1 MPPRVDSIALLECTM
16 QVIREV
22 HTNWNEDQILEHAF
36 SMMNLQPNASQVKKI
51 PKSVLSIVSQI
62 VKLNENNWAIW
73 EPMFMDCIWPIKNA
87 KQILTGEI
95 SSGHMDYDEELNSH
109 LLGLILL
116 SCDHSPESSIHTYTI
131 QEQGEEE
138 QLGSTLYKKLKAVL
152 MINDEVK
159 LSAIHDRVHE
169 IKLVH
174 RNVINLGKELD

>member
-16 QVIREV
+16 QMIREV

-36 SMMNLQPNASQVKKI
+36 SMMNLQPNTSQVKKI

-62 VKLNENNWAIW
+62 IKLNENNWAIW

-95 SSGHMDYDEELNSH
+95 SSDHTDYDEELNSH

-116 SCDHSPESSIHTYTI
+116 SCNHSPESSIHTYTI

-138 QLGSTLYKKLKAVL
+138 QLSSTLYKKLKAAL
-152 MINDEVK
+152 TINDEVK
-159 LSAIHDRVHE
+159 LSAIHD
-169 IKLVH
+169 
-174 RNVINLGKELD
+174 